1 MKFRLSASEQGCC
14 ISVLHGSALLK
25 LACVFALSTF
35 LVSCGGGSGDSSAG
49 SSSNSAGDEEQAGNS
64 GSDSAE
70 EQTLDMSDNGSDN
83 EQSADNSDNDQI
95 GPEGPDEFSDEFS
108 VNSLADWTIR
118 HQLEGEAPLHSLLDI
133 NQSTPGS
140 LTIVPTLTPG
150 WFANGKAPL
159 IFKPVSG
166 NFSVETSVMTQ
177 SANDA
182 GLPPGSDFNA
192 AGLMARVARV
202 NGDFGENH
210 IMLNVGR
217 QNGTIIDSLGSET
230 KDTIDSV
237 SALELL
243 SGSHNGRLTLCR
255 IGNDFH
261 AYRWLDNESEWTLVR
276 SIARDDF
283 PQTLQVGMIV
293 NGFSGPDILAAFD
306 YIRLRTPANQSD
318 CIVP

>member
-1 MKFRLSASEQGCC
+1 LPCQFSWGN
-14 ISVLHGSALLK
+14 SV
-25 LACVFALSTF
+25 T
-35 LVSCGGGSGDSSAG
+35 
-49 SSSNSAGDEEQAGNS
+49 DEERPGDNGN
-64 GSDSAE
+64 DNNNVE
-70 EQTLDMSDNGSDN
+70 EQDPDNAANSIGDG
-83 EQSADNSDNDQI
+83 QSTDNSDNEPVVSA
-95 GPEGPDEFSDEFS
+95 GADEFSDDFS

-118 HQLEGEAPLHSLLDI
+118 HELEGEAPLHSLLDI

-159 IFKPVSG
+159 IFKTVSG
-166 NFSVETSVMTQ
+166 DFSVETSVMTQ

-182 GLPPGSDFNA
+182 ALPPGSDFNA

-202 NGDFGENH
+202 NGDTGENH

-230 KDTIDSV
+230 KDTINSA

-261 AYRWLDNESEWTLVR
+261 AYRWLDNESAWTLIR
-276 SIARDDF
+276 TITRRDF

-293 NGFSGPDILAAFD
+293 NGFSGPDILATFD
-306 YIRLRTPANQSD
+306 YIRLRTPSNMAD
-318 CIVP
+318 CTIP